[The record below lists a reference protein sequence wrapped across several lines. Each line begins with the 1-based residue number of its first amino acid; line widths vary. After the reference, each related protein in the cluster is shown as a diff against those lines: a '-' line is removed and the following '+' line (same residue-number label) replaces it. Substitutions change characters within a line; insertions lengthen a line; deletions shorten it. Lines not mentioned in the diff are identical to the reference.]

1 MMQQIVGIT
10 PQRYDMVRVLM
21 PDRGLNQLRLPVETI
36 AQNWRDEALQRLRQ
50 PILRVLLPP
59 KVTCAF
65 WINVGIRLRPF
76 PNRPI
81 LVDLPVILMLYYNE
95 EELLPLPQ
103 TLTNGFRPPG
113 LLLFQEVITD
123 NIAIEVEQD
132 EVPPPVHE

>member
-21 PDRGLNQLRLPVETI
+21 PDRGLNQRRLPVETI

-50 PILRVLLPP
+50 PIFRVLLPP
-59 KVTCAF
+59 EVTCAF
-65 WINVGIRLRPF
+65 WINVCIRLRPF

-81 LVDLPVILMLYYNE
+81 LVDLPVIPMPYYNE
-95 EELLPLPQ
+95 EALLPLPQ
-103 TLTNGFRPPG
+103 TLADGFLRG
-113 LLLFQEVITD
+113 LSLFQEVITD
-123 NIAIEVEQD
+123 TIEED